1 MSIEEE
7 DTNKITCTQDF
18 LHQYFVTERV
28 SIQFG
33 LNNKTV
39 KRINKEE
46 FDKAVNCIMSWT
58 NYPKPGLKRTAS
70 TYLLS
75 NSFKKSATV
84 SLPFIL
90 GDPVC
95 MPKRVESNNN
105 DTCLLYSDT
114 LYDDPLIQR
123 NDQAGDEIEDEFSF
137 TLLRSEVNEIR
148 PISSSSTVQI
158 LQSDYSALMY
168 ERQASNGS
176 IFQFSSP

>member
-39 KRINKEE
+39 KRINKDE

-123 NDQAGDEIEDEFSF
+123 NDQAGDEI
-137 TLLRSEVNEIR
+137 R
-148 PISSSSTVQI
+148 PISSSSTAQI